1 MSNTSKFSSFPTL
14 NFQTNNNNYLN
25 FSSIPKTANFK
36 TLGGAN
42 KEFYGITLKPES
54 KIDLFNKADN
64 LFFKVNAI
72 NEKISSLRDK
82 THNLYEN
89 ISNKKKNNF
98 NLKIFEKNF
107 NTTKSE
113 KKIINVF
120 TLKKKIMLSFVE
132 NDEEQLEIDENTLYE
147 KIKSDKFKKEQ
158 RKNLFR
164 NKENTI
170 FIKNSSLKSSEAL
183 GKIQFKKISFEKP
196 QENNYNTINNKN
208 ILQNTFRKD
217 FEEFTPV
224 KININNNYCNYSN
237 SGFKPKTSCNKI
249 KIKHFTQDYID
260 AGYKKE
266 NYGFSTTI
274 FNKKLDFNNSNN
286 FNKTENLFFNK
297 KKTNK
302 FLEFNKIHE
311 RNPEKVNNLPELYIK
326 SRNNSKKNQ
335 TNSESNTK
343 NGKFSSDLVKKEK
356 NSSFDFRNTYKKFT
370 LNLNKIKFE
379 NINDQINKFQVNTD
393 EEDIGGNNN
402 IFKFDNLKFQKEE
415 KKPIIKFNTLNHKEF
430 SDSIK
435 RKLSNPKKIKIDKIE
450 IFKKEYNNLLKNK
463 KNVLSILI
471 KGSEIINELV
481 KSEMVKEKNK

>member
-170 FIKNSSLKSSEAL
+170 FIKNSSLNHL
-183 GKIQFKKISFEKP
+183 
-196 QENNYNTINNKN
+196 
-208 ILQNTFRKD
+208 
-217 FEEFTPV
+217 
-224 KININNNYCNYSN
+224 
-237 SGFKPKTSCNKI
+237 
-249 KIKHFTQDYID
+249 
-260 AGYKKE
+260 
-266 NYGFSTTI
+266 
-274 FNKKLDFNNSNN
+274 KL
-286 FNKTENLFFNK
+286 
-297 KKTNK
+297 
-302 FLEFNKIHE
+302 
-311 RNPEKVNNLPELYIK
+311 
-326 SRNNSKKNQ
+326 
-335 TNSESNTK
+335 
-343 NGKFSSDLVKKEK
+343 
-356 NSSFDFRNTYKKFT
+356 
-370 LNLNKIKFE
+370 
-379 NINDQINKFQVNTD
+379 
-393 EEDIGGNNN
+393 
-402 IFKFDNLKFQKEE
+402 
-415 KKPIIKFNTLNHKEF
+415 
-430 SDSIK
+430 
-435 RKLSNPKKIKIDKIE
+435 
-450 IFKKEYNNLLKNK
+450 
-463 KNVLSILI
+463 
-471 KGSEIINELV
+471 
-481 KSEMVKEKNK
+481 